1 MEQWEIEKNKAAEK
15 RLLLRKFPD
24 LGKIV
29 SRRGRSKKEYG
40 VVVMS
45 SKGDQPVIRYDNTKE
60 HDSEELI
67 GLPFEEEPNYTL
79 KYINQDGTRK

>member
-24 LGKIV
+24 LG
-29 SRRGRSKKEYG
+29 KEYG